1 MMKSRAGPGAWL
13 LASTLFINMN
23 LLSDSMAQESRDTR
37 DPPPVPSQREPG
49 ELSLEE
55 RIKRLELRNEE
66 LRAILHADFPANVPP
81 DPSTTD
87 GRVENP
93 PLDLRGRLF
102 PNKVKDPEEYRLQA
116 YWNNG
121 FEVRSDD
128 NAFVINIGGRI
139 DFDNSWYQLPSA
151 MQPTLTNPLLDGSEL
166 RRARLRAGGT
176 VYTQFE
182 YLFEVDLSS
191 GSDFFTL
198 TPNPAEPI
206 YLTDAWIAMN
216 QVPVLGSIKVGHQR
230 ELLTFSNSMSGN
242 FLPFMERPYIFD
254 AFNDFFQFSTGISA
268 TRNYFDDHLQTWVG
282 FFRTGTRTGAFGVGD
297 GDGAF
302 SARMNWQPFLSPEDQ
317 TWATLSAA
325 GSVRTIP
332 KDPGY
337 MYYFARPLVRAGSAY
352 QVPFLINTP
361 ELYSSD
367 LVNYLNFNAHAAWKR
382 LTFGGEYLASW
393 VNNVSN
399 GGMPVP
405 GATQPATLT
414 PLGNIYLDGYYLEAL
429 CFLTNGDH
437 HPLDTKTMSL
447 GRVIPNSPFIC
458 REKEDPNQSNGWGA
472 WEIGLRLDYLNFNSG
487 ALQAGTLNSIST
499 GINWYWNA
507 NMRLMGN
514 YIYTFR
520 EVDMPNGT
528 GNIQAFGIRAHVD
541 F

>member
-1 MMKSRAGPGAWL
+1 MSKSRAGPKAWI
-13 LASTLFINMN
+13 LASTLFINMD
-23 LLSDSMAQESRDTR
+23 LLSTSMGEESKDARDL
-37 DPPPVPSQREPG
+37 PGFPSQREPG

-55 RIKRLELRNEE
+55 RIKRLEMRNEE
-66 LRAILHADFPANVPP
+66 LRAILNADLPANVPP

-87 GRVENP
+87 GRVDSP

-102 PNKVKDPEEYRLQA
+102 PQRAKDPAEYNLQS

-121 FEVRSDD
+121 LEIRSSDQG
-128 NAFVINIGGRI
+128 FVMNLGGRI
-139 DFDNSWYQLPSA
+139 DFDNSWYQLPSL

-176 VYTQFE
+176 AYTQFE

-198 TPNPAEPI
+198 TPNPAQPL

-216 QVPVLGSIKVGHQR
+216 QLPALGSVKIGHQR

-254 AFNDFFQFSTGISA
+254 AFNDFFQYSTGVSV
-268 TRNYFDDHLQTWVG
+268 TRNFYDDHFQAWAG
-282 FFRTGTRTGAFGVGD
+282 FFRTGTRTGAYGIGD

-302 SARMNWQPFLSPEDQ
+302 SARLNCQPILMQEDQ
-317 TWATLSAA
+317 TWVTLSAA

-332 KDPGY
+332 QDPGY

-361 ELYSSD
+361 QLYSED

-382 LTFGGEYLASW
+382 FTIGGEYLASW

-399 GGMPVP
+399 GGMPTP
-405 GATQPATLT
+405 GAPQPASLT
-414 PLGNIYLDGYYLEAL
+414 PLGNVYLDGYYLELL
-429 CFLTNGDH
+429 CFLTPGDF

-447 GRVIPNSPFIC
+447 DRVMPQSPFIC
-458 REKEDPNQSNGWGA
+458 RDKSDPNQPNGWGA
-472 WEIGLRLDYLNFNSG
+472 WEIGLRLDNLNFNSG
-487 ALQAGTLNSIST
+487 VLQAGSLNSLST
-499 GINWYWNA
+499 GINWYWNP

-520 EVDMPNGT
+520 EVDVPNGT
-528 GNIQAFGIRAHVD
+528 GNIHAFGLRAHVD